1 MLYYKKNSGCLYV
14 CKTICLFVSTLLL
27 NCCVDKQKTT
37 NDTVFV
43 DTLAVKTAILS
54 KYENATNVNIFHKFI
69 DHIDIFWNDPSYV
82 KGPSVDV
89 KSNCWIVRFQAETSE
104 CDTVLLYTDY
114 YELLIPENDSVS
126 FLKNR
131 FHGPGYHGGSC
142 ILLKSEND
150 NRYSNRTPLIRVK
163 DNYITVIES
172 ILKNN

>member
-1 MLYYKKNSGCLYV
+1 M
-14 CKTICLFVSTLLL
+14 ST
-27 NCCVDKQKTT
+27 KQSQIL
-37 NDTVFV
+37 DAS
-43 DTLAVKTAILS
+43 DTLAITNAVCS
-54 KYENATNVNIFHKFI
+54 HYENAQNISISSMFI

-82 KGPSVDV
+82 KGPIVDV

-150 NRYSNRTPLIRVK
+150 NQYTTKPYHTQMFRLEILQSN
-163 DNYITVIES
+163 N
-172 ILKNN
+172 